1 MLFPLRLMR
10 NCSERALTTPR
21 SGQWLARLALSGAL
35 VCTCVGTVQPAIA
48 APTAAEL
55 KEARAQF
62 QAGLALEAAGDYK
75 NALVKFNEVAA
86 VRQTPQVMF
95 HIALCLEHLGRW
107 TEALG
112 MYRMTID
119 RAREDSA
126 QDVLENA
133 DQARQKLEARMP
145 RLKIIRGK
153 GAAGAAVDLD
163 GVRIG
168 AASFGAEMPA
178 DPGGH
183 RVVATLDGKEVF
195 AQTVVL
201 KEGRVE
207 TVSVAV
213 ETAEAPPP
221 PPPSDPTPKPLSIA
235 PSQRTGYVFLGAGI
249 TSIVIGGMFIKLH
262 NDTIDQLDSQCVGN
276 HCSEALEDTSNR
288 GKIYM
293 MAANALLGAGV
304 ISAGIGTVILLQK
317 DTESPSKPAPAS
329 SQVGLSAGGPDGGPG
344 ATLWGNF

>member
-1 MLFPLRLMR
+1 MIFPVRLMR
-10 NCSERALTTPR
+10 KPSEGDPFVLR
-21 SGQWLARLALSGAL
+21 SGPWLARLALAGAMA
-35 VCTCVGTVQPAIA
+35 CTCVGAVQPAVA

-119 RAREDSA
+119 RARDESA
-126 QDVLENA
+126 QDVLENS

-168 AASFGAEMPA
+168 AASFGVEMPA

-213 ETAEAPPP
+213 DTAEAPPP
-221 PPPSDPTPKPLSIA
+221 PPPPDPEPKPVSIA
-235 PSQRTGYVFLGAGI
+235 PSERTGYVFLGAGI
-249 TSIVIGGMFIKLH
+249 TSIVVGGMFVKLR

-317 DTESPSKPAPAS
+317 DTESPGKPAPVS
-329 SQVGLSAGGPDGGPG
+329 SRVGLSAGGPHGGPG
-344 ATLWGNF
+344 ATVWGNF